1 MLCRMQVK
9 QEIHNIKVILNQGRY
24 SEAKEKAKNIIKT
37 FPNDFNSWE
46 ILGIVYSKSNQFRTA
61 EKIFK
66 KALELAPKAFSVW
79 YNLAQTSKSLGDIK
93 SAIDGYKKCI
103 ELKPD
108 FLNAFISPN

>member
-1 MLCRMQVK
+1 M
-9 QEIHNIKVILNQGRY
+9 
-24 SEAKEKAKNIIKT
+24 
-37 FPNDFNSWE
+37 
-46 ILGIVYSKSNQFRTA
+46 GIVYSKTNQFRTA

-79 YNLAQTSKSLGDIK
+79 YNLAQTLKSLGDIN

-108 FLNAFISPN
+108 FLNAFIGLGNLYFEQGIFSKAEAIYRKIIDLNK